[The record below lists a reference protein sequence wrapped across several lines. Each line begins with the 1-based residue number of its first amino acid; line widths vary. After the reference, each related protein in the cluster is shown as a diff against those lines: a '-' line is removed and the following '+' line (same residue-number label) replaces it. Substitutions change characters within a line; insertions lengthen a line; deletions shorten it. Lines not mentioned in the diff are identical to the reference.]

1 MLKTILQLKDR
12 ILDNA
17 VIFNLVRNI
26 TDSRNQNLNIIKK
39 ELNAT
44 PNEKILDIGCGLGN
58 LNRATDGPYTGID
71 LNKSFINFAKKNYA
85 NKNKNFIVMD
95 VTKLSF
101 KNKSFDKSM
110 FISMLHHFS
119 DEENE
124 KILGE
129 ASRVTKQYMVVLDLL
144 PTKGILTNFLYKM
157 DRGSHIR
164 PLEEQFKLVKKH
176 FKIQKYRKY
185 DALMS
190 SHSLMVCR
198 PKGS

>member
-1 MLKTILQLKDR
+1 MQMLKTILQLKDR

-17 VIFNLVRNI
+17 VMFNLVRNI

-39 ELNAT
+39 ELNAA
-44 PNEKILDIGCGLGN
+44 PNEKVLDIGCGLGN
-58 LNRATDGPYTGID
+58 LNRATDGSYTGID

-124 KILGE
+124 KILRE
-129 ASRVTKQYMVVLDLL
+129 ASRVTKKYMIVLDLL
-144 PTKGILTNFLYKM
+144 PTKGILTNF
-157 DRGSHIR
+157 
-164 PLEEQFKLVKKH
+164 
-176 FKIQKYRKY
+176 
-185 DALMS
+185 
-190 SHSLMVCR
+190 
-198 PKGS
+198 